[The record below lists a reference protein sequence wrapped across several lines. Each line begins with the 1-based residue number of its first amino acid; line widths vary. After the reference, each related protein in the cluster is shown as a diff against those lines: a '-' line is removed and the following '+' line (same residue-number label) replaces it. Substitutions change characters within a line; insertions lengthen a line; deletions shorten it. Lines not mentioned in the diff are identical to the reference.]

1 MTLKEVVP
9 DKNANSEASNA
20 VSELLANSL
29 QIQKM
34 KLRQAKVNSVYIV
47 VSVVGIPVQETVV
60 KASESKL

>member
-1 MTLKEVVP
+1 MVP
-9 DKNANSEASNA
+9 DKNANSEASSA